1 MTNYL
6 RLSVNIGLKAKCHNI
21 KVTSIIMC
29 FLMQI
34 LLHNHFE
41 CTNFSL
47 YSLKSFRHQSQ
58 CICVWCISLSLTLGS
73 VLESPS
79 RLDEEHRLIARYAA
93 RLAAEAGNSTVSV
106 SQNALWWIQ
115 SPCITC
121 LRLWQVI
128 VMHFISFVAGEGWTL
143 RPLTLTSQTVPC
155 SALQRCGMGRKKQL
169 SFHQFY
175 LFDAFISNRM
185 KNKNTCHGL

>member
-1 MTNYL
+1 MHKLLLVLTYEL
-6 RLSVNIGLKAKCHNI
+6 Q
-21 KVTSIIMC
+21 TSEPV
-29 FLMQI
+29 
-34 LLHNHFE
+34 LLW
-41 CTNFSL
+41 
-47 YSLKSFRHQSQ
+47 
-58 CICVWCISLSLTLGS
+58 CVCVCDVSLSLTLGS

-106 SQNALWWIQ
+106 SQNALWLQ

-128 VMHFISFVAGEGWTL
+128 VMHFISFVGGEGWTL
-143 RPLTLTSQTVPC
+143 RPLTLTSQTVQR

-169 SFHQFY
+169 IFHQFY
-175 LFDAFISNRM
+175 LLDAFNLNRM
-185 KNKNTCHGL
+185 KKQKHLSPTLKL